1 MANPIDLLESKIKEI
16 VEGSAALF
24 PWMDGQAL
32 SARRLVEAFQTY
44 IHQRPEER
52 GGSPAAFRITMNPTE
67 LARWTSQPDWEGAIV
82 HTLTDTARELGQK
95 LDRPFSIQLIPNPS
109 LALSEIQ
116 IEPDFKIGE
125 AGLTHA
131 VPIEPGNLQVRN
143 QPGLSVHAELILE
156 DERAYP
162 LTRTVTN
169 IGRRSTNHLVLND
182 LRVSRMHAQI
192 RYVNNEFIIFD
203 IGSSGGTF
211 INGERIQQHHLRCGD
226 VISLA
231 GVKLIFVTEETEGNT
246 KPGGSLNNTHE
257 LQVQDNS

>member
-44 IHQRPEER
+44 IHQRPE
-52 GGSPAAFRITMNPTE
+52 GSGEFPAAFVISMHPAE
-67 LARWTSQPDWEGAIV
+67 LTRWTSQPDWEGAII
-82 HTLTDTARELGQK
+82 HTLSDTARELGLK
-95 LDRPFSIQLIPNPS
+95 SDRPFSIQLVSNPT
-109 LALSEIQ
+109 LNLSEIR
-116 IEPDFKIGE
+116 IEQDFKMQE

-131 VPIEPGNLQVRN
+131 VPIESSSLQVRN
-143 QPGLSVHAELILE
+143 HPAISVNAELILD
-156 DERAYP
+156 DEKVFP

-192 RYVNNEFIIFD
+192 RYVNGEFILFD

-231 GVKLIFVTEETEGNT
+231 GVKLIFITEETEGNT
-246 KPGGSLNNTHE
+246 KPEGSLGNTHE
-257 LQVQDNS
+257 LQVQDKS